1 MKASSRR
8 RGLAEINESRFLRVA
23 KWRRTPLW
31 SAKYVRVWS
40 DRSQSARV
48 TSRPRPA
55 LVSAAGA
62 WPTRE
67 LSFEAPQRRRCLQPL
82 QPLPLPLMRARLL
95 PVPPCRPL
103 SDQTVFSSVAWLL
116 RSVQEQG
123 DCAPPRSVLRSA
135 LYLLAA
141 AQDKSPDLDEV
152 KLSVGPCCLSCIACM
167 QVKRFVSATPFY
179 V

>member
-1 MKASSRR
+1 MAPHSFVVCEVRACLIR
-8 RGLAEINESRFLRVA
+8 QIA
-23 KWRRTPLW
+23 KR
-31 SAKYVRVWS
+31 
-40 DRSQSARV
+40 ARDI
-48 TSRPRPA
+48 TA
-55 LVSAAGA
+55 AAGA
-62 WPTRE
+62 NVCCRCVAHPCAV
-67 LSFEAPQRRRCLQPL
+67 FEALQRRRCLQPL

-95 PVPPCRPL
+95 PVPLCRPL

-123 DCAPPRSVLRSA
+123 ECTPPRSVLRSA

-167 QVKRFVSATPFY
+167 QVKRFMSATPFY